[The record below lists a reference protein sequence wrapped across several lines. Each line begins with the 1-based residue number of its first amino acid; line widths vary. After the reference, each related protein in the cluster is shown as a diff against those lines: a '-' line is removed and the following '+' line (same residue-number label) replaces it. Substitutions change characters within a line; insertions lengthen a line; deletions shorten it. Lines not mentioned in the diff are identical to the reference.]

1 MKHKL
6 SYNANLQR
14 KEYFF
19 NDSSLTQEQ
28 LNLLDLIK
36 ENVEHSPVFY
46 QYNQN
51 YYTITTISE
60 DGKTEKI
67 IRIKQSSNNIIS
79 KFIDSLKPKSDI

>member
-36 ENVEHSPVFY
+36 ENIEYSPIFY
-46 QYNQN
+46 QHNQN

-67 IRIKQSSNNIIS
+67 IRIKPSSNDIIS